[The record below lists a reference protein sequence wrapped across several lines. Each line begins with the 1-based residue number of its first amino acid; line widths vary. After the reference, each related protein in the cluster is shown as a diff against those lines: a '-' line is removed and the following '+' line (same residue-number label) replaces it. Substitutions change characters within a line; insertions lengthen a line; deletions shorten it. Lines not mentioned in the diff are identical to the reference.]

1 MRHSLCYA
9 TATVLKPR
17 LLSLANP
24 SARNT
29 SKIYQDLWSTRL
41 HTQVDLG
48 QDRLLRKLATMEGFR
63 QRWNGDLASKPHVAV
78 VGAGLA
84 GLRCADILLQHG
96 FRVTII
102 EARNRVGGRLHQ
114 ELLPNGRLADVGPNW
129 IHGTKDNPMLDLA
142 KQTNTAVG
150 SWDLTSCVFDE
161 AGELFS
167 VEDGEKYSDVMW
179 EIVQD
184 AFKHSNNS
192 SQDID
197 PKESLHDFFVQKV
210 AEKIPSTEKDYERK
224 RNIVM
229 QISELWGAFVGSP
242 IYRQSLKFFW
252 LEECIEGE
260 NLFCAG
266 TYKKVLDAVAK
277 PAIEGA
283 EIKFKTKVE
292 RISYRTDPGDKAK
305 VQVNGGQTLE
315 FDEVVVTA
323 PLGWL
328 KRNLAAFEP
337 ALPARLTKAIGAIG
351 YGCLEKV
358 YITFPKAFWLAREG
372 DDRKAQGFVQW
383 LSPNYVTESNPKRWN
398 QEVVELAS
406 LTPETSHPTLL
417 FYTYGEQSQYL
428 TGQLAK
434 LSDPRKKD
442 EFLLTF
448 FKPYYSRLPHFSETD
463 PDCKPTGF
471 MATDWLHDEL
481 AGFGSYSNFQ
491 VGLEEGDTDIRT
503 MREGLP
509 DHGLWLAGEHTAP
522 FVGLGTATGAYWSGE
537 SVGRRIAEAYGLTK

>member
-1 MRHSLCYA
+1 MDAYSICC
-9 TATVLKPR
+9 T
-17 LLSLANP
+17 SP

-63 QRWNGDLASKPHVAV
+63 QRWKGDLASKPHVAV
-78 VGAGLA
+78 VGAGLS

-114 ELLPNGRLADVGPNW
+114 EVLPNGRLADVGPNW
-129 IHGTKDNPMLDLA
+129 IHGTNDNPMLDLA

-161 AGELFS
+161 DGELFT

-179 EIVQD
+179 QIVQD

-210 AEKIPSTEKDYERK
+210 AEKIPSAEKDYERK

-292 RISYRTDPGDKAK
+292 RISYRTDPEDKAK
-305 VQVNGGQTLE
+305 VQVHGGQTLE

-428 TGQLAK
+428 TGQLAE

-442 EFLLTF
+442 EFLLNF

>member
-1 MRHSLCYA
+1 MDAYSICC
-9 TATVLKPR
+9 T
-17 LLSLANP
+17 SP

-29 SKIYQDLWSTRL
+29 SKIYQDLWSARL
-41 HTQVDLG
+41 HTGVDLG
-48 QDRLLRKLATMEGFR
+48 QDHLLGKLATMDGFK
-63 QRWNGDLASKPHVAV
+63 QRFKGDLASKPHVAV
-78 VGAGLA
+78 IGAGLA

-96 FRVTII
+96 FRVTVV

-114 ELLPNGRLADVGPNW
+114 EVLPNGHLADVGPNW

-142 KQTNTAVG
+142 KQTNTAIG
-150 SWDLTSCVFDE
+150 SWDLTSCVYDE
-161 AGELFS
+161 NGDLFS
-167 VEDGEKYSDVMW
+167 VEEGEKYSDIMW
-179 EIVQD
+179 DIVQD
-184 AFKHSNNS
+184 AFKHSNS
-192 SQDID
+192 LSQDID

-210 AEKIPSTEKDYERK
+210 AEKVPTTEEGYQRK
-224 RNIVM
+224 RDVVM

-266 TYKKVLDAVAK
+266 TYKKVLDTVAK

-283 EIKFKTKVE
+283 QIKFQTKVE
-292 RISYRTDPGDKAK
+292 RISYRSDPEEKAK
-305 VQVNGGQTLE
+305 IRVEGGQTLE

-328 KRNLAAFEP
+328 KRNLDAFEP
-337 ALPARLTKAIGAIG
+337 ALPARMTKAIDAIG

-358 YITFPKAFWLAREG
+358 YITFPSAFWLAREG
-372 DDRKAQGFVQW
+372 EDRKAQGFVQW
-383 LSPNYVTESNPKRWN
+383 LSPNYVAESNPRRWN

-417 FYTYGEQSQYL
+417 FYTYGEQSQYI
-428 TGQLAK
+428 TGELAK
-434 LSDPRKKD
+434 LSGQQKKD
-442 EFLLTF
+442 EFLLAF
-448 FKPYYSRLPHFSETD
+448 FKPYFSRLPHYSESD

-522 FVGLGTATGAYWSGE
+522 FVALGTATGAYWSGE
-537 SVGRRIAEAYGLTK
+537 SVGRRIAEAYGRAK